1 MGPNLGLVTHS
12 CNPRSGELGLEGS
25 GVQDLDQ
32 DQLKLCETL
41 SQSQNQARQTK
52 QTVKTKKRGRIG
64 TNPASLT

>member
-12 CNPRSGELGLEGS
+12 CNLRPGELGLEGS

-52 QTVKTKKRGRIG
+52 QTAKTKKEEELARI
-64 TNPASLT
+64 LHL